1 MNYTIIKDKKPV
13 LNTFIGSLIC
23 LSCYFTGKYF
33 SHLCN
38 NLLSGSVIGMI
49 LLFILL
55 SLKIVKKEQ
64 VKVVCEFLLK
74 NMILFFVP
82 ALAALTLI
90 DFNTVKDSLLIIVLI
105 SIISTICV
113 MGICSLFVEW
123 RQNKEKK

>member
-1 MNYTIIKDKKPV
+1 MNYTIIKDKKTV

-23 LSCYFTGKYF
+23 LSCYFTGKYL

-82 ALAALTLI
+82 ALVALTLI